1 MKKRKR
7 PAAVTTFLGADAAV
21 EGTLSFKGTV
31 RLDGRVNGRI
41 EGPGGTVI
49 VGERAVIDADI
60 DVDVAVVM
68 GRVNGCIQAR
78 DRIDVLAPGTVN
90 GDIYAPTISID
101 SGATFNGNCGTKAPR
116 PPAPAERFAP
126 GEPPPAPAPG
136 SEEIP
141 ENN

>member
-21 EGTLSFKGTV
+21 EGTLSFQGTV

-41 EGPGGTVI
+41 EGAGGTVI
-49 VGERAVIDADI
+49 VGERAVVDADI

-78 DRIDVLAPGTVN
+78 DRIDVLAPGVVN

-116 PPAPAERFAP
+116 SRQPAERFAL
-126 GEPPPAPAPG
+126 GNAPPSP
-136 SEEIP
+136 EEVP